1 MSDVDKLER
10 ALSKVAVSSPNLY
23 EEGVEALARMQGRIG
38 WLTGTLHAGAA
49 RYAYA
54 LECGNLGVVPDWGSL
69 TDDVKQ
75 AWADHVEADV
85 KAELE
90 KAGIPL
96 G

>member
-1 MSDVDKLER
+1 MNDAAAIYR
-10 ALSKVAVSSPNLY
+10 ALGKVRLASPNLY
-23 EEGVEALARMQGRIG
+23 DEAMEGMNAIIARIH

-49 RYAYA
+49 RYAYT
-54 LECGNLGVVPDWGSL
+54 LECGNLGVVPDWSNL
-69 TDDVKQ
+69 ADDVKQ
-75 AWADHVEADV
+75 MWADHVEADV